1 MKMKYGVYTSNDLE
15 IAQTKKWALCF
26 YNNDDKSI
34 IGAELYKG
42 EDNKKLIAIC
52 KYNKSENKTL
62 YSYKDLNGQK
72 FTNDFNGVHR
82 FIDKPYEYDIN
93 NLRIIEDIEIV
104 DPYPLPTVS
113 KNGIKDCLKQWR
125 MGTSYNTMSDGFSFQ
140 MVTNK
145 IEYVFSIQNNNCNI
159 YCGASINVPYDEGL
173 FGGGQYFRIR
183 NYSDNS
189 RPYCQFISHLGNDIA
204 VPDVTKVV
212 CKSDECTV
220 TSKGLYWPL
229 KRYTENE
236 IVLNGCGGEEY
247 IYNKNNIKSE
257 YFNVC

>member
-1 MKMKYGVYTSNDLE
+1 
-15 IAQTKKWALCF
+15 
-26 YNNDDKSI
+26 
-34 IGAELYKG
+34 
-42 EDNKKLIAIC
+42 
-52 KYNKSENKTL
+52 
-62 YSYKDLNGQK
+62 
-72 FTNDFNGVHR
+72 
-82 FIDKPYEYDIN
+82 
-93 NLRIIEDIEIV
+93 
-104 DPYPLPTVS
+104 
-113 KNGIKDCLKQWR
+113 
-125 MGTSYNTMSDGFSFQ
+125 MSDGFSFQ

-145 IEYVFSIQNNNCNI
+145 IEYVFSIQNNSCNI

-189 RPYCQFISHLGNDIA
+189 QPFCQFISHLGSDIA

-212 CKSDECTV
+212 CKSDKCTV
-220 TSKGLYWPL
+220 TSEGLYWPL